1 MAKKKDE
8 TTPEEP
14 VETTTEVAAELEP
27 EPELDQWARNL
38 EVRPNPPGTI

>member
-8 TTPEEP
+8 PTADEP
-14 VETTTEVAAELEP
+14 AEAITEAAEPEP

-38 EVRPNPPGTI
+38 EVRPNPPGTV

>member
-8 TTPEEP
+8 TPADEP
-14 VETTTEVAAELEP
+14 TAAEPEKQIEAEP

-38 EVRPNPPGTI
+38 EVRPNPPGTV